1 MAAAGSRWPWSNDSG
16 EEEES
21 LRVDICSEGW
31 SLKGGVGREE
41 LEGQA
46 RLEGCGFVLGKG
58 DKFMNLRKPSR
69 EQRFKPVGR
78 DRIREMGL
86 AN

>member
-46 RLEGCGFVLGKG
+46 GLEGCGFVLK
-58 DKFMNLRKPSR
+58 R
-69 EQRFKPVGR
+69 
-78 DRIREMGL
+78 
-86 AN
+86 